1 MRMTFIPRLVLVLI
15 VPLRSYMAL
24 MASRLWV
31 VVCVMPVG
39 SMDWMS
45 LKLLQ
50 GMVVLYLS
58 NEAWGT

>member
-1 MRMTFIPRLVLVLI
+1 MRMTFIPRLVLLLI

-39 SMDWMS
+39 SMDW